1 MTKEWQ
7 EATEEY
13 MKVRS
18 SLALDT
24 VSLLPWNG
32 TDTSQ
37 SQGTEPITGYKGM
50 MVQSKSQK
58 DIGGDKLND
67 E

>member
-18 SLALDT
+18 AVAFVT
-24 VSLLPWNG
+24 ILLLQLHG
-32 TDTSQ
+32 H
-37 SQGTEPITGYKGM
+37 
-50 MVQSKSQK
+50 
-58 DIGGDKLND
+58 
-67 E
+67 

>member
-1 MTKEWQ
+1 M
-7 EATEEY
+7 
-13 MKVRS
+13 V
-18 SLALDT
+18 
-24 VSLLPWNG
+24 

-50 MVQSKSQK
+50 MVQSKSKK
-58 DIGGDKLND
+58 DIGSGEKLND

>member
-18 SLALDT
+18 SHAVVKAPHICNT
-24 VSLLPWNG
+24 INI
-32 TDTSQ
+32 SQ

-50 MVQSKSQK
+50 MVQSKSEK
-58 DIGGDKLND
+58 DLPAREKLND

>member
-1 MTKEWQ
+1 
-7 EATEEY
+7 
-13 MKVRS
+13 V
-18 SLALDT
+18 L
-24 VSLLPWNG
+24 SLLLSLQYFCYRCAV

-58 DIGGDKLND
+58 DIGSGEKLND

>member
-18 SLALDT
+18 FLAAVT
-24 VSLLPWNG
+24 ASIF
-32 TDTSQ
+32 Q
-37 SQGTEPITGYKGM
+37 RQH
-50 MVQSKSQK
+50 
-58 DIGGDKLND
+58 
-67 E
+67 